1 MVRLAASREDTE
13 FSFFIYK
20 IDEDKK
26 LYNEIKF
33 EKMSELKDFKCPNC
47 GGRLEFDAQTQ
58 KLKCPYCDG
67 TFDPEVFNEGDN
79 YTVSSE
85 KWEDD
90 DIVVYTCKS
99 CGGTIMADRDTAAS
113 SCPYCGNPVVM
124 TSNVSGIYKPK
135 KVIPFLLDKKQAKER
150 YKNFLKGKVLLPDAF
165 KNEAVIDEMKGI
177 YVPYWLFGGKANA
190 RMWFDATRVRHWN
203 EGEYMCTETG
213 YYKVFRSGSVRFAD
227 VPVDA
232 SGKIDDL
239 LTESI
244 EPFDIKEAK
253 EFSENYLAGY
263 YADKYSVSAEESR
276 QKANSRIANSTTSLF
291 ASTTRMYDSCAP
303 SSSSISISDGRQDYV
318 MYPVWLLNIK
328 YGSKLYTF
336 AMNGQTGKFV
346 GELPIDRGKLGRI
359 AISVFLG
366 VTAAMT
372 ALQYLLYLVS

>member
-13 FSFFIYK
+13 SSFFIYK

-26 LYNEIKF
+26 LYNEIKV

-47 GGRLEFDAQTQ
+47 GGRLGFDAQTQ

-203 EGEYMCTETG
+203 EGEYMCTETS

-253 EFSENYLAGY
+253 EFSETYLAGY

-372 ALQYLLYLVS
+372 ALQYLLYLVR